1 MYLPMYSTG
10 SIEQVCAL
18 LCFAFALAS
27 NRSWCR
33 VSELPA
39 LGALSIQHLSW
50 PHFVPLYG
58 MECFASPEG
67 GPGRVGRGGRGGR
80 DCVLSFLACRRARE
94 GREGG
99 EREGGT
105 VSKLRRVRE
114 GRKGGEGRGGTVSK
128 LLSL

>member
-1 MYLPMYSTG
+1 MGVGIMYLPMYSTG

-67 GPGRVGRGGRGGR
+67 GPGRVGRGGR

-114 GRKGGEGRGGTVSK
+114 GRKGGEGRDC
-128 LLSL
+128 L